1 MNTLHGK
8 TVRRPARR
16 EAAYLRTTQQ
26 VIDSVAALS
35 PDGSRF
41 DWFAHSPQA
50 KAAVRVQNGRY
61 SPELSHPAAQLGG
74 EVDVNE
80 NRLSGLRVAACNG
93 QTGGVF
99 VDGEGPFEVD
109 DAVISVSGDSQGIG
123 GPASGAAVDHGG
135 RLVVRNALI
144 DASGLTHYA
153 TAAEHGSVLEVYDSV
168 LNSHGAPFGNGEP
181 QPTAPMQTPPPPLM
195 IEGNSRT
202 HCTMT
207 NSRSYFERCLIS
219 ADGWGALSTES
230 AEGFASIE
238 AVDCKIV
245 TVRRGYVAYADPGCH
260 VDLRHCQIDSADMAG
275 IIGGEAEMN
284 FMACDVRCK
293 ANFVVMHSV
302 FGEPE
307 EVGSLTVSG
316 GRVRSV
322 KDAVLVKSRNA
333 VLTFDGADISAGSG
347 VFIRSVVN
355 DDFLATPVGEAP
367 FGIEVELREMG
378 IQGDILH
385 EDSQREMWLS
395 LERSTVRGAIR
406 GAHIALDDGSRWF
419 ANADSEATLIGQAN
433 PAQFDALAGV
443 TIRLYGNETA
453 RYVLASGG
461 VLELTENE
469 NRLER
474 LI

>member
-1 MNTLHGK
+1 MSILNGK
-8 TVRRPARR
+8 AVRRPERQ
-16 EAAYLRTTQQ
+16 EAAYVRTTQQ
-26 VIDSVAALS
+26 VIDSVAKLS
-35 PDGSRF
+35 PDGSSF

-50 KAAVRVQNGRY
+50 RAAVWVQNGRY
-61 SPELSHPAAQLGG
+61 SPECSHPAAQLGG
-74 EVDVNE
+74 RVDE
-80 NRLSGLRVAACNG
+80 NRLSGLRVMACDG
-93 QTGGVF
+93 RTGGVF
-99 VDGEGPFEVD
+99 ADGDGRFEVD
-109 DAVISVSGDSQGIG
+109 DVVISVSGDSQGIG

-135 RLVVRNALI
+135 CLVLRNALI

-153 TAAEHGSVLEVYDSV
+153 TAAEHGSVLQVYDSV
-168 LNSHGAPFGNGEP
+168 LNSHGAPFGSGEP

-245 TVRRGYVAYADPGCH
+245 TVRRGYTAYADPGCH

-275 IIGGEAEMN
+275 IIGGEAEMS
-284 FMACDVRCK
+284 FMACDVQCR

-333 VLTFDGADISAGSG
+333 VLTFEDTHITAGNG
-347 VFIRSVVN
+347 VLIHSVVN
-355 DDFLATPVGEAP
+355 DDFLATPVGEDP
-367 FGIEVELREMG
+367 FGIEVKLREMD

-385 EDSQREMWLS
+385 EDSQREMWLF
-395 LERSTVRGAIR
+395 LERSAVQGTIR
-406 GAHIALDDGSRWF
+406 GAHIALDSGSRWF
-419 ANADSEATLIGQAN
+419 AAADSEVTLMGQAGLD
-433 PAQFDALAGV
+433 QFDAPAGV
-443 TIRLYGNETA
+443 TIRLHGSGTGRYG
-453 RYVLASGG
+453 LACGG
-461 VLELTENE
+461 VLELTEN
-469 NRLER
+469 
-474 LI
+474 

>member
-1 MNTLHGK
+1 MNPLIGK

-16 EAAYLRTTQQ
+16 EAAYVRTTQQ

-41 DWFAHSPQA
+41 DWFAHSPRA
-50 KAAVRVQNGRY
+50 KAAVWVQNGRY
-61 SPELSHPAAQLGG
+61 SPELSHLTAQLGG
-74 EVDVNE
+74 QVGTDG
-80 NRLSGLRVAACNG
+80 NRSSGLRVMACDG
-93 QTGGVF
+93 QTGGVY
-99 VDGEGPFEVD
+99 VDGDGHFEVD

-135 RLVVRNALI
+135 CLVVRHALI

-153 TAAEHGSVLEVYDSV
+153 TAAEHGSELKVYDSV

-195 IEGNSRT
+195 IGGNSRT

-230 AEGFASIE
+230 AEGFARIE

-245 TVRRGYVAYADPGCH
+245 TVRRGYAAYADPGCH

-284 FMACDVRCK
+284 FMVCDVQCR

-333 VLTFDGADISAGSG
+333 VLTFDGADISAENG
-347 VFIRSVVN
+347 VFLRSVVN
-355 DDFLATPVGEAP
+355 DDFLATPVGEDP
-367 FGIEVELREMG
+367 FGIEVELREMDL
-378 IQGDILH
+378 QGDILH

-395 LERSTVRGAIR
+395 LESSTVRGVIR
-406 GAHIALDDGSRWF
+406 GAHIALDGGSRWF
-419 ANADSEATLIGQAN
+419 AGADSEAILMGQAD
-433 PAQFDALAGV
+433 PAQFDAPAGV
-443 TIRLYGNETA
+443 TIRLHGNGTA
-453 RYVLASGG
+453 RYDLVSGG
-461 VLELTENE
+461 VLELIES
-469 NRLER
+469 
-474 LI
+474 

>member
-1 MNTLHGK
+1 MSAVNGK
-8 TVRRPARR
+8 AVRRPARR
-16 EAAYLRTTQQ
+16 EAAYFRTTQQ

-50 KAAVRVQNGRY
+50 KAAVWVRNGRY
-61 SPELSHPAAQLGG
+61 SPELSHLAAQLGG
-74 EVDVNE
+74 KVEE
-80 NRLSGLRVAACNG
+80 GGSSGLRVMACGG

-99 VDGEGPFEVD
+99 VDGDGRFEAN

-135 RLVVRNALI
+135 CLVLRNVLI

-153 TAAEHGSVLEVYDSV
+153 TAAEHGSVLQVYDSV

-245 TVRRGYVAYADPGCH
+245 TVRRGYAAYADPGCH

-275 IIGGEAEMN
+275 IIGGEAEMS
-284 FMACDVRCK
+284 FAACDVRCR

-316 GRVRSV
+316 GKVRSV

-333 VLTFDGADISAGSG
+333 VLTFEGADISAGSG
-347 VFIRSVVN
+347 VFLHSVVN
-355 DDFLATPVGEAP
+355 DDFLATPVGEDP
-367 FGIEVELREMG
+367 FGIEVKLKNMDV
-378 IQGDILH
+378 QGDILH

-395 LERSTVRGAIR
+395 LERSVVRGAIR
-406 GAHIALDDGSRWF
+406 GAHIALDGDSRWF
-419 ANADSEATLIGQAN
+419 AAADSEATLMGQAD
-433 PAQFDALAGV
+433 PSQFDAPAGV
-443 TIRLYGNETA
+443 TILLHGSEDT
-453 RYVLASGG
+453 RYALASGG
-461 VLELTENE
+461 VLELTEK
-469 NRLER
+469 
-474 LI
+474 